1 MRQIFLILFFIS
13 TFICTSF
20 AVEKHHTKF
29 IKSFERW
36 RVFEKNRT
44 KECVIISEPVYSNGF
59 AGFRDIPHVMFT
71 LIKGKKLTFSNY
83 SGFIINKQ
91 QAIQVLVGDKRFLLK
106 PYRDFSAF
114 TYDSNDDVELI
125 NILLKNRDNI
135 RVRSVNKDLE
145 VANDY
150 YEFKGLDKAFEF
162 VKNNSNCN

>member
-1 MRQIFLILFFIS
+1 MKQTFLILFFIS
-13 TFICTSF
+13 TFICSSF
-20 AVEKHHTKF
+20 AEDKHNTKF
-29 IKSFERW
+29 IKHFERW
-36 RVFEKNRT
+36 RVFEKNKT
-44 KECVIISEPVYSNGF
+44 KECVIIAEPIYSNGF

-71 LIKGKKLTFSNY
+71 LLKGKKLTFSNY

-91 QAIQVLVGDKRFLLK
+91 QPIQVFVDDKRFLLK
-106 PYRDFSAF
+106 PYRDFFAF

-125 NILLKNRDNI
+125 NTLLKNSGNI
-135 RVRSVNKDLE
+135 QVRSVNKNLE